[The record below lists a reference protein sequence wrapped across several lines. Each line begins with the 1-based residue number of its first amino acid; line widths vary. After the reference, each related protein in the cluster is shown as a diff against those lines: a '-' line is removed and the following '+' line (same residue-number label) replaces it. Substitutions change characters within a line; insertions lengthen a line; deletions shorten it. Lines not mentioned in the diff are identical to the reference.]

1 MKSWDV
7 AALDAEPR
15 LPRILSSSDDAR
27 VVVLALP
34 SGERLQEHEVHERT
48 WILVVAGQ
56 IDVGTNGEA
65 PVRGEA
71 GALFEFAPRERRDI
85 VARADARLLL
95 LLAPWPGDGHPG
107 ALSLEQKANA
117 RERAAQYASSSA

>member
-15 LPRILSSSDDAR
+15 MPRILSSSDAAR

-34 SGERLQEHEVHERT
+34 RGERLREHEVHERT

-56 IDVGTNGEA
+56 IDLEAKGEA

-85 VARADARLLL
+85 VAWADTRLLL
-95 LLAPWPGDGHPG
+95 LFAPWPGVGHPG

-117 RERAAQYASSSA
+117 HAHAAEYAASSA